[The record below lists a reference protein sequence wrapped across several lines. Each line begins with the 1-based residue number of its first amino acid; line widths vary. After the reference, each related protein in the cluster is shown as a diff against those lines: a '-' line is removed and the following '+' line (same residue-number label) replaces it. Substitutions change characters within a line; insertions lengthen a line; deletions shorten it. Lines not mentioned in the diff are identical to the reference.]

1 VAAVILLAVQSIALL
16 GAVALGAWLAIT
28 LGLAKRASP
37 RAPTAQN
44 PPSITAFLP
53 PASSAELHDLQQG
66 LACLG
71 HVLARL
77 ESGNARPHD
86 YEEAKTLAQWTLD
99 AGKAAEDRL
108 ARRIGIGEH
117 GDGRMDA
124 ETAKAV
130 VARCQSE
137 GIPQRTIA
145 RITGWSK
152 SWVADQCLL
161 TRGSGAPEPL
171 TG

>member
-1 VAAVILLAVQSIALL
+1 MAAVILVAVQSIALL
-16 GAVALGAWLAIT
+16 GAVALGAWLAIK
-28 LGLAKRASP
+28 LGLAKRALP
-37 RAPTAQN
+37 RAPSSN

-53 PASSAELHDLQQG
+53 SASSAELHDLQQG

-77 ESGNARPHD
+77 ETGTARPQE
-86 YEEAKTLAQWTLD
+86 YEEAKALAQWTLD

-108 ARRIGIGEH
+108 ARRIGIGEY
-117 GDGRMDA
+117 GDGRMNA
-124 ETAKAV
+124 ETAKDV
-130 VARCQSE
+130 VARCRVE

-161 TRGSGAPEPL
+161 AQDAKSPEPL